1 MEVVLLLLNKQ
12 TILFLSLSG
21 ILCLGSSLAEAAPTD
36 NLQDTRRQA
45 QERQVQAAQISIED
59 PYHRTPRSQKLYEK
73 SEPKGFVRF

>member
-45 QERQVQAAQISIED
+45 QERQERLEQDSGVRITIQQVIMA
-59 PYHRTPRSQKLYEK
+59 RQK
-73 SEPKGFVRF
+73 